1 MPQKMNLSRTLLL
14 ITCVLAGYSLLA
26 QSDIEGTWKRDDG
39 SIYHF
44 TDNNAVLLS
53 VGEYL
58 NKGRFEINDIK
69 IKDLVKASGNTYSGR
84 DRINTMEGEILRWDN
99 VEIKLVKDDL
109 LSIKNLQS
117 GTVTL
122 LEKKA
127 ATVDVRQK
135 KNPISGYYVRRND
148 GTIYHFTDDFA
159 ALDEVGNY
167 LSQGKFRKNQ
177 VKIRRINEN
186 HEEEF
191 LAEDRINDT
200 GGNLLRWDKIRI
212 IPSDDYLTI
221 TNLSTNQSYYLDTYA
236 IEETSSEIAAKTS
249 SKKTTAEDQPKILK
263 ETKSSIHN
271 DIKQSDDLDINIPK
285 TGKSFPYRFALII
298 GNEDYQSHQPNLNSE
313 INVAFAKR
321 DAETFKK
328 YAIHVLGVPEEN
340 IVFELDADAV
350 SMNRAINKMNLII
363 KNTSGKA
370 EVFVYYAGHG
380 LPHEV
385 TKEPYLIPV
394 NVTGSDLQF
403 AIKLKD
409 FYRKLNEYP
418 SEKVTVFIDACFS
431 GGARDQGLIAARG
444 VKIKPKDTYFEG
456 NLLVFSASSGNQSSL
471 PYKEKQHGLFTY
483 YLLQYLKET
492 KGDITY
498 GELADY
504 LKEQVGLRSIIVNN
518 KEQNPQTNV
527 SPSLQDKWEHMK
539 LVE

>member
-1 MPQKMNLSRTLLL
+1 MKRRRTFLL
-14 ITCVLAGYSLLA
+14 IICFLTGHALLA
-26 QSDIEGTWKRDDG
+26 QPGLEGTWQRDDG
-39 SIYHF
+39 SIYRF
-44 TDNNAVLLS
+44 TDNNAILLS

-58 NKGRFEINDIK
+58 NKGKFEINDIK
-69 IKDLVKASGNTYSGR
+69 IKDLVKASGNTYAGK
-84 DRINTMEGEILRWDN
+84 DRINTMKGEFLKWDN

-117 GTVTL
+117 GTITI

-127 ATVDVRQK
+127 KTVDARQK
-135 KNPISGYYVRRND
+135 KNQISGYYVRRND
-148 GTIYHFTDDFA
+148 NTIYHFTNDFA
-159 ALDEVGNY
+159 ALDEVGHY
-167 LSQGKFRKNQ
+167 LSKGKFRKDQ
-177 VKIRRINEN
+177 VKIRCINKN

-212 IPSDDYLTI
+212 ISSEDYLTI
-221 TNLSTNQSYYLDTYA
+221 TNLSTNQTYYLDTYA
-236 IEETSSEIAAKTS
+236 KKETSAEIAAKTGNKNTAPKNQPDI
-249 SKKTTAEDQPKILK
+249 SKRTKKSLNK
-263 ETKSSIHN
+263 EMA
-271 DIKQSDDLDINIPK
+271 QSDNVDMNIPK
-285 TGKSFPYRFALII
+285 TGKSFPYRFALIM
-298 GNEDYQSHQPNLNSE
+298 GNEDYQSNQPNLNSE
-313 INVAFAKR
+313 INVAFAKK

-456 NLLVFSASSGNQSSL
+456 NLMVFSASSGNQSSL

-498 GELADY
+498 GQLADY